1 MWKDLT
7 LGWQTAFAEAW
18 IAFGNGSCP
27 IGAAIFD
34 EEDNLLVR
42 EHNRGLKKIR

>member
-7 LGWQTAFAEAW
+7 LGWQIAFAEAW

-34 EEDNLLVR
+34 EEGNLLVR
-42 EHNRGLKKIR
+42 EHNRGG